1 MYGIVLLLHVLG
13 ATIWTGGHLV
23 LSHVVLPAALRER
36 SPERLLDFEGRF
48 ERVGM
53 PALLVQAITGLI
65 LVHHYLPNTG
75 DWFAFTHPVS
85 HVLATKL
92 TLLVLTLAL
101 ALHARLRLVPALT
114 PETLPRLA
122 MHIRLVTLLSVLFVA
137 AGVALR
143 AGWFH

>member
-36 SPERLLDFEGRF
+36 SPQRLLDFEHRF

-53 PALLVQAITGLI
+53 PALLVQVITGL
-65 LVHHYLPNTG
+65 LLAYRYLPKVSS
-75 DWFAFTHPVS
+75 WFAFDHALS
-85 HVLATKL
+85 HLVATKL

-101 ALHARLRLVPALT
+101 AVHARVRLVPRLT
-114 PETLPRLA
+114 PETLPRFA
-122 MHIRLVTLLSVLFVA
+122 MHIRLVTLISVLFVV
-137 AGVALR
+137 AGVSLR
-143 AGWFH
+143 AGWLR